1 VFVEGVFM
9 MKYIFHRLLLVIPLL
24 LAVSLITFILLQLAP
39 GDPVSAMY
47 GLDIE
52 NMNPDQIGRIKEQ
65 LGLNDPL
72 PLQYLRYIGNLL
84 QGDMGRSIT
93 TKRPIGPDI
102 MQRYPV
108 TLQLTLASMFVVIV
122 IAVPLGVISAVNRGS
137 WIDNL
142 AMLVSLFGVSMPNFW
157 VGIMLILLFS
167 LHLDWL
173 PSVGRGEGFV
183 GTLQSLIL
191 PALTLGTSL
200 AGLVTR
206 LTRSSMLEVLDQ
218 DYMRTARSKGLKDR
232 TVLMKHGLLNA
243 FIPVITVLGLQL
255 AGLLSGAV
263 IVETVFAW
271 PGMGR
276 LAINAI
282 WRRDYPVIMGTVL
295 LFSVTFVFINL
306 FIDILYVLIDP
317 RIRYD

>member
-1 VFVEGVFM
+1 M
-9 MKYIFHRLLLVIPLL
+9 TKYIMRRLLLLVPLL
-24 LAVSLITFILLQLAP
+24 LAVSLITFIMLQLAP

-52 NMNPDQIGRIKEQ
+52 NMNPDQIERIKEQ
-65 LGLNDPL
+65 FGLNDPL
-72 PLQYLRYIGNLL
+72 PIQYLRYIGNLL

-108 TLQLTLASMFVVIV
+108 TLQLALASLFIV
-122 IAVPLGVISAVNRGS
+122 MMIALPLGVISAQYRGT

-142 AMLVSLFGVSMPNFW
+142 AMLVSLIGVSMPNFW

-173 PSVGRGEGFV
+173 PSAGRGEGFF
-183 GTLQSLIL
+183 GTIQSLIL

-218 DYMRTARSKGLKDR
+218 DYMRTARSKGLKNR
-232 TVLMKHGLLNA
+232 AILMKHGLRNA

-276 LAINAI
+276 FAVNAI

-295 LFSVTFVFINL
+295 LFSVTFVLINL
-306 FIDILYVLIDP
+306 FVDILYVLIDP